1 MLARTRLGLGAGLA
15 TVTVAASLV
24 VLAVPATAATPPP
37 WDTGTTPTTSPT
49 CTISTI
55 TSDPTHL
62 YLTGYAD
69 TGVPTITD
77 VQLGHGSTY
86 VIGPG
91 TTQVP
96 VRVFG
101 TETCGGV
108 GDLRV
113 ALTRD
118 TTVYISVTGMAFE
131 TTDAFHATMVKN
143 VAVTTSSAGLYH
155 APFGYVLT
163 RYSTFQLGVD
173 FALVASAAGAGAYV
187 SGPWS
192 SKKLYLL
199 LKTNLSAAA
208 SKTSVKKG
216 RSVTFSTVLTKA
228 SGSTYANAAGET
240 VVFQTRIGTKK
251 WVTRATRTTTSAG
264 AASYSFAPTST
275 MTWRW
280 VHANRLT
287 GSHTASSVSAVKT
300 IKVT

>member
-143 VAVTTSSAGLYH
+143 VAVTTS
-155 APFGYVLT
+155 
-163 RYSTFQLGVD
+163 
-173 FALVASAAGAGAYV
+173 YV

>member
-1 MLARTRLGLGAGLA
+1 M
-15 TVTVAASLV
+15 
-24 VLAVPATAATPPP
+24 
-37 WDTGTTPTTSPT
+37 
-49 CTISTI
+49 
-55 TSDPTHL
+55 
-62 YLTGYAD
+62 
-69 TGVPTITD
+69 
-77 VQLGHGSTY
+77 
-86 VIGPG
+86 
-91 TTQVP
+91 
-96 VRVFG
+96 
-101 TETCGGV
+101 
-108 GDLRV
+108 
-113 ALTRD
+113 
-118 TTVYISVTGMAFE
+118 
-131 TTDAFHATMVKN
+131 
-143 VAVTTSSAGLYH
+143 
-155 APFGYVLT
+155 
-163 RYSTFQLGVD
+163 
-173 FALVASAAGAGAYV
+173 

-251 WVTRATRTTTSAG
+251 WVTRATNDEYALGCATRTTTSAG